1 MSAANDIVED
11 EFDFEAE
18 DAEYE
23 DGNAQL
29 GVAEEDQGIDQ
40 SNVIQGDNLRHA
52 KPQTSNGYN
61 EGPSEDDLP
70 QEAL

>member
-29 GVAEEDQGIDQ
+29 GQCAFSAMKTHSSVR
-40 SNVIQGDNLRHA
+40 N
-52 KPQTSNGYN
+52 
-61 EGPSEDDLP
+61 
-70 QEAL
+70 

>member
-29 GVAEEDQGIDQ
+29 GKY
-40 SNVIQGDNLRHA
+40 VIRTHSSVRN
-52 KPQTSNGYN
+52 
-61 EGPSEDDLP
+61 
-70 QEAL
+70 